1 MRLFLSRISIFLA
14 LLFLPSAAPASSME
28 GESAPALPFRSGE
41 TLIFKLHWMGAPVG
55 RTSLSVE
62 GPIAWKGKRVFR
74 FQARTISIGWLNR
87 VYPVNDI
94 AESHV
99 DARGLF
105 SYRFELRQREGRY
118 RSHKWYTFQGRRAT
132 YVRATRPP
140 RHYETP
146 GEVQDALSAFYR
158 VRSLR
163 LRAGE
168 VVEVPV
174 FDSKKNWR
182 VKVNVLR
189 RERLKSPW
197 GGIAT
202 LLIKPEIKSDSFFR
216 SRGKVRLWVTE
227 DRLHVPVRLEGR
239 SVLGPFA
246 AHLIETRGLPS
257 GPLAGPPLKMPGEV
271 RPGSK
276 VRNKIVFPAKQA
288 QKGISRNR

>member
-1 MRLFLSRISIFLA
+1 MNQISIFLA
-14 LLFLPSAAPASSME
+14 LLFLPCTAPAASSE
-28 GESAPALPFRSGE
+28 GKGAPLLPFRSGE
-41 TLIFKLHWMGAPVG
+41 TLIFKIHWMGTSVG
-55 RTSLSVE
+55 RTSLSVA
-62 GPIAWKGKRVFR
+62 GPIPWKGKRVFR
-74 FQARTISIGWLNR
+74 FQAQTLTIGWLNR

-118 RSHKWYTFQGRRAT
+118 RSHKWYTFEGRRAT

-140 RHYETP
+140 RYYETP

-163 LRAGE
+163 LRTGE
-168 VVEVPV
+168 TVEVPV

-189 RERLKSPW
+189 RERVKSPW

-202 LLIKPEIKSDSFFR
+202 LLIEPEIKSDSFFR

-239 SVLGPFA
+239 SVIGPFA
-246 AHLIETRGLPS
+246 AHLIETRGLPF
-257 GPLAGPPLKMPGEV
+257 GPLAGPPLKMSGEV
-271 RPGSK
+271 RPG
-276 VRNKIVFPAKQA
+276 VRSHNKIVFPAKQA
-288 QKGISRNR
+288 WKGILGK